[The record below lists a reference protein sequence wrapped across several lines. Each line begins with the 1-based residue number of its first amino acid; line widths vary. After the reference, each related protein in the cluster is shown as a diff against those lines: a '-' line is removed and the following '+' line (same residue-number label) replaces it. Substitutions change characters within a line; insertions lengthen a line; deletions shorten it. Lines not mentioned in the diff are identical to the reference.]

1 MMSANLNAAGIIGV
15 IVCSLVFL
23 LKFGKR
29 PKSIKPVLAGLF
41 CGLILAAVSVM
52 ISFHSCLNGQPFLQW
67 LIPSISM
74 GLLIT
79 FLRDKWKLVF
89 LACIMT
95 LASLLLSLHFS
106 TLVHTDHYIGVPDPG
121 IPNDDGDHIRE
132 IDTFRLWHTSFSG
145 IYGIKQAEK

>member
-15 IVCSLVFL
+15 IICSLVFL
-23 LKFGKR
+23 FKFGER
-29 PKSIKPVLAGLF
+29 PKSIKPVLAGLS

-67 LIPSISM
+67 LIPSISI
-74 GLLIT
+74 GLLII
-79 FLRDKWKLVF
+79 FLRGKGKLLF

-95 LASLLLSLHFS
+95 IASLFLSLHYS
-106 TLVHTDHYIGVPDPG
+106 ALVHTDHYIGVSDPG
-121 IPNDDGDHIRE
+121 IPNDDGDDLRE
-132 IDTFRLWHTSFSG
+132 IDIFRLWHTSFSG